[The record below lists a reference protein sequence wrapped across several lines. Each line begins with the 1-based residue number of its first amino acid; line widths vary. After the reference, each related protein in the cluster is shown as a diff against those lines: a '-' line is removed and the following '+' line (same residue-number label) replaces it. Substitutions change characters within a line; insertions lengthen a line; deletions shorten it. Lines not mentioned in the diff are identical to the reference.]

1 MSKLFKE
8 LNYDT
13 DLVMQP
19 GDGDSIAYAT
29 CSTASGTAAK
39 AATVQGKTGFTLSQ
53 GATVCVKFTAAST
66 DDVPTL
72 NVDSTGAKPIYY
84 NGSAVSASS
93 PFRWSANTVVTFV
106 YDGTAWN
113 AVGVQTNYYATCAT
127 AAATQEKTVV
137 VEGGVGFVMT
147 AGTKITVRFTES
159 STYVGQITANVNGTG
174 ALAIRLNRAT
184 VNSTTNPLFLTT
196 GSTVTL
202 GLYAGSTLY
211 WEVMDH
217 KRTEYAPCSTT
228 ASTAAKT
235 VTAIAR
241 GIVLAQGSRFVV
253 RFTYGN
259 TVASPTLT
267 LPGLSAYPICDSK
280 GNALSADGVENWEAD
295 DLVVFVFLYNTG
307 KSEFQYQIENS
318 YMAKKLASSIN
329 TQVNTAIGT
338 ANDNFSSISS
348 WITGDTTFS
357 SQDLT
362 FTPNT
367 SSNIS
372 VNTAFT
378 GTVILGRFLLV
389 TGQLKVTATKNANVD
404 VSAGTFTLPSGYSF
418 THAVCVGIPNRS
430 GTAMINAGG
439 ALTLRFWNAQSAN
452 ETYNIRVVVPLGSTA
467 STPVINT
474 IATLT

>member
-1 MSKLFKE
+1 MSKLFKN

-13 DLVMQP
+13 DRVMQP

-84 NGSAVSASS
+84 NGSAVSATS
-93 PFRWSANTVVTFV
+93 PFRWSANTMVTFV

-113 AVGVQTNYYATCAT
+113 AVGVQTTYYATCAT
-127 AAATQEKTVV
+127 AAATQEKAIV

-174 ALAIRLNRAT
+174 AMAIRLNRAT
-184 VNSTTNPLFLTT
+184 VNSTTNPLFLTA
-196 GSTVTL
+196 GSTVTF
-202 GLYAGSTLY
+202 GLYTGSTLY
-211 WEVMDH
+211 WEVLDH
-217 KRTEYAPCSTT
+217 KRTEYAPCSTE
-228 ASTAAKT
+228 ANTAAKT

-259 TVASPTLT
+259 TVASPTLA

-329 TQVNTAIGT
+329 TQVNTAISTINTNFTNLHNFLSSWAETSQVSVGSIASGWSFSPDNSTWNNKVRFFHWGRIVYIFGFVRKSSLLSANTRSASIGT
-338 ANDNFSSISS
+338 IAWPSGYTMMTAGGNIADERVTMSISS
-348 WITGDTTFS
+348 AGTINLVNILQLS
-357 SQDLT
+357 A
-362 FTPNT
+362 NT
-367 SSNIS
+367 SIS
-372 VNTAFT
+372 IRA
-378 GTVILGRFLLV
+378 ILP
-389 TGQLKVTATKNANVD
+389 A
-404 VSAGTFTLPSGYSF
+404 S
-418 THAVCVGIPNRS
+418 I
-430 GTAMINAGG
+430 
-439 ALTLRFWNAQSAN
+439 ALT
-452 ETYNIRVVVPLGSTA
+452 
-467 STPVINT
+467 INT
-474 IATLT
+474 VATI